1 MADITT
7 IFFDMGSV
15 LLNVD
20 EKGALARMGKRIS
33 RSPDDILA
41 ALDEAGLLDRL
52 GRGEITP
59 DEFFGKAAE
68 LLGVSAD
75 VSPGEMKDLWRSML
89 TPKPDMVR
97 LASSLKGRYK
107 LFLLSNTD
115 SVHHAHAATIIPLDR
130 IFDGQVVSYLVGAEK
145 PSERIY
151 RVALDMAK
159 EKAERCVFIDDLQ
172 GNIEAARAVGM
183 HGIIFDGDV
192 AKLRRDLAK
201 LGVKA

>member
-41 ALDEAGLLDRL
+41 ALDEAGLLDKL

-59 DEFFGKAAE
+59 DEFFAKAAA
-68 LLGVSAD
+68 LLGVSTA
-75 VSPGEMKDLWRSML
+75 VTPGEMKDIWRSML
-89 TPKPDMVR
+89 TPKPEIVK
-97 LASSLKGRYK
+97 LASSLKGKYR

-115 SVHHAHAATIIPLDR
+115 SVHHAHAATIIPLDK
-130 IFDGQVVSYLVGAEK
+130 IFEGQVVSYLVGAEK

-151 RVALDMAK
+151 HIALDMAR
-159 EKAERCVFIDDLQ
+159 EKAEKCVFIDDLPK
-172 GNIEAARAVGM
+172 NVEAARAVGI
-183 HGIIFDGDV
+183 HGIVFKDSEQ
-192 AKLRRDLAK
+192 LRRDLAK